1 MAVKTTPGDLHAG
14 EPQLENPVSEATETA
29 LDGKSP
35 EELAALKTSMD
46 SVSACQVEALKL
58 NVKKRIS
65 IPKNLAALSFP
76 KIKIPRPSVDLPD
89 VPGIS
94 KVGDIS
100 RNFELQ
106 LGKVKTPDIQSVRKS
121 ISLCG
126 IAAAGEK
133 SVSEFEKNKS
143 ELVSGKI
150 AQQST
155 DITRR
160 LADVNGMRSAISRR
174 LGA

>member
-1 MAVKTTPGDLHAG
+1 MAVKTSPGDLHAG

-35 EELAALKTSMD
+35 EELAAMKASMD
-46 SVSACQVEALKL
+46 NVSACQVNALKV

-65 IPKNLAALSFP
+65 IPKNLLALSFP

-89 VPGIS
+89 VPDLP

-106 LGKVKTPDIQSVRKS
+106 LGDVKTPDIQSIRKS
-121 ISLCG
+121 ISVCG

-133 SVSEFEKNKS
+133 SVSEFERNKS

-155 DITRR
+155 DITRH
-160 LADVNGMRSAISRR
+160 LADVNGMKSAISKR
-174 LGA
+174 LGS